1 MQLLRFHPYFRPMK
15 LSHLLI
21 LLLAT
26 GQFACTTTRKISRLT
41 AGLDT
46 LFNSPTLAQHHVGFA
61 LYDPQAKRM
70 LHERQADHYFT
81 PASNTKLFT
90 FYAGLCVLG
99 DSVPALRY
107 SLRKAS
113 SGDSLVI
120 WGTGDPSLLHPDLPR
135 SRVFDFLETRRE
147 KLIFSTQ
154 NSIQP
159 VYGPGWAWDDYNDEY
174 QPELSSL
181 PVYGNILRFRADA
194 TQRWQPALPYFRR
207 YLALDSTLKVVQ
219 RNLMTNLF
227 RLPTVPARPNQV
239 QDVPYLTSPE
249 LTVQLLADTLKKE
262 VRLRNVPFDRTT
274 QTIYSVPV
282 DSLYARMLQVSD
294 NMLAEHVMLLVS
306 GVARD
311 TLSVPGGIAHV
322 KKNFLADLPDQ
333 PNWVDGSG
341 LSRYNLFTP
350 QTMIKLLEKI
360 SGKVPRERLF
370 RLLPV
375 GGQNGTLKNQYK
387 DTGPFVYAKTG
398 SLSGVYNLSGYL
410 VAKSGKVL
418 LFSFMN
424 NNFLVPT
431 AEVRRD
437 VERVLRAVRE
447 AF

>member
-1 MQLLRFHPYFRPMK
+1 MK
-15 LSHLLI
+15 LSYILI
-21 LLLAT
+21 LLLAA
-26 GQFACTTTRKISRLT
+26 GHFACTTTRKTSRLA
-41 AGLDT
+41 AGIDT

-61 LYDPQAKRM
+61 LYDPETKRM

-107 SLRKAS
+107 SLRKSPLGAS
-113 SGDSLVI
+113 TLGASTLGDSLVI

-135 SRVFDFLETRRE
+135 SRVFDFLKSRPE
-147 KLIFSTQ
+147 KLVFSNQNSTQ
-154 NSIQP
+154 AT
-159 VYGPGWAWDDYNDEY
+159 YGPGWGWDNYSDEY
-174 QPELSSL
+174 QAELSSL
-181 PVYGNILRFRADA
+181 PVYGNILRFKVDEAR
-194 TQRWQPALPYFRR
+194 RWQPALAYFRR
-207 YLALDSTLKVVQ
+207 YLALDSSLSAVQ
-219 RNLMTNLF
+219 RNLTTNLF
-227 RLPTVPARPNQV
+227 RLPGVPATPNRV

-262 VRLRNVPFDRTT
+262 VRLRNVPFDRTART
-274 QTIYSVPV
+274 MHSVPV
-282 DSLYARMLQVSD
+282 DTLYQRMLQVSD

-306 GVARD
+306 GVVSD
-311 TLSVPGGIAHV
+311 TLSVPRGIAHV
-322 KKNFLADLPDQ
+322 RKTFLADLPDQ

-350 QTMIKLLEKI
+350 RTMINLLEKI
-360 SGKVPRERLF
+360 SAKVPRERLF
-370 RLLPV
+370 RLLAV
-375 GGQNGTLKNQYK
+375 GGLNGTLKNQYK
-387 DTGPFVYAKTG
+387 GGAPFVFAKTG

-431 AEVRRD
+431 AEVRRQ

-447 AF
+447 EY